1 MQNNT
6 STTID
11 FRTIFPDVFVGDS
24 FEIASIIEG
33 ELSKLVYEEILSE
46 SPTDVYVIER
56 KGVNLFHP
64 FFNAI
69 MERHH
74 IGSIRSYKISQI
86 FLIKGYTPTDGKE
99 SIVLTDA
106 IGSGDEVSTICN
118 ILKNDLNIPIYKVY
132 GYVAKKESI
141 NELKKQFPKI
151 TFKFIHE
158 VKDYEMYKKVL
169 WRLTPVYH
177 SRLEPLDS
185 EHPFYLY
192 RFTSRI
198 KEDVA
203 NSIIVRACS
212 ELFGGNF
219 SVQDG
224 SMRINEDGDRRSDD
238 IVGFTVEYN
247 SPDSIMEKIISKEQE
262 TFFQIE
268 RLLLRFVFDKS
279 KSRFRAM
286 AFCSPND
293 LVLNRF
299 RNNEID
305 CRSFLSRMY
314 CDTFEKDIAHKVV
327 CPLCIDTN
335 MSIKILD
342 EFEDKLQLVTE
353 KAGDKVINVGRY
365 DPFKKFG

>member
-6 STTID
+6 GTTID
-11 FRTIFPDVFVGDS
+11 FHTIFPEVFEGDS

-74 IGSIRSYKISQI
+74 IGSIRSYKISPI
-86 FLIKGYTPTDGKE
+86 VLMKGYTPTDAKE

-106 IGSGDEVSTICN
+106 IGTGDEVSTICN
-118 ILKNDLNIPIYKVY
+118 MLNNLNIPIYKVC

-141 NELKKQFPKI
+141 NKLQKQFPQI
-151 TFKFIHE
+151 TFKFIYE
-158 VKDYEMYKKVL
+158 VNDYEMYKKVL

-198 KEDVA
+198 GWDVA
-203 NSIIVRACS
+203 NPIIVRACS
-212 ELFGGNF
+212 KLFGGNF
-219 SVQDG
+219 SVQDE
-224 SMRINEDGDRRSDD
+224 SMRINEDSDRRSDD
-238 IVGFTVEYN
+238 IVGVTVEYD
-247 SPDSIMEKIISKEQE
+247 SSDSIMEKIISKEQK

-268 RLLLRFVFDKS
+268 RLLLRFVFDTS
-279 KSRFRAM
+279 KSRLRAM
-286 AFCSPND
+286 AFCSPVD
-293 LVLNRF
+293 VDLNRF
-299 RNNEID
+299 RNNEVG
-305 CRSFLSRMY
+305 CRNFLSRMY
-314 CDTFEKDIAHKVV
+314 CDTFERDIAHEVI

-342 EFEDKLQLVTE
+342 EFEDKLQSVTE
-353 KAGDKVINVGRY
+353 EEGYKVINVGRY
-365 DPFKKFG
+365 DPFKNI

>member
-6 STTID
+6 GTTID
-11 FRTIFPDVFVGDS
+11 FHTIFPEVFEGDS

-86 FLIKGYTPTDGKE
+86 VLMKGYTPTDAKE
-99 SIVLTDA
+99 SIMLTDA
-106 IGSGDEVSTICN
+106 IGSGDEVSTICT
-118 ILKNDLNIPIYKVY
+118 ILNDLNIPIYKVY

-141 NELKKQFPKI
+141 NELQKQFPQI

-158 VKDYEMYKKVL
+158 VNDYEMYKKVL

-177 SRLEPLDS
+177 SRIEPLDS

-192 RFTSRI
+192 RFTSKI
-198 KEDVA
+198 EEDVA
-203 NSIIVRACS
+203 NPIIVRACS

-219 SVQDG
+219 SVQDE
-224 SMRINEDGDRRSDD
+224 SMRINEDSDRRSDD
-238 IVGFTVEYN
+238 IVGVTVEYD
-247 SPDSIMEKIISKEQE
+247 SSDSIMEKIISKEQK

-268 RLLLRFVFDKS
+268 RLLLRFVFDTS
-279 KSRFRAM
+279 KSRLRAM
-286 AFCSPND
+286 AFCSPVD
-293 LVLNRF
+293 VDLNRF
-299 RNNEID
+299 RNNEVG
-305 CRSFLSRMY
+305 CRNFLSRMY
-314 CDTFEKDIAHKVV
+314 CDTFERDIAHEVI

-342 EFEDKLQLVTE
+342 EFEDKLQSVTE
-353 KAGDKVINVGRY
+353 EEGYKVINVGRY
-365 DPFKKFG
+365 DPFKNI